1 LEQPKYEEKGG
12 EVEIN
17 KDVTVTAAETSIE
30 HTLNKFDLKRECYDY
45 ARRAFQGKKFSN
57 KETGREI
64 AVSKDGL
71 GEWKTKSKSR
81 DQILSIKILDQ
92 LLENASHTHDTQD
105 KAGRKNIALIS
116 YFTKNCKINDKE
128 YNAIITIRK
137 IKNYGDKYY
146 HHYLEDVKIEPRSGL
161 TRPAGE
167 TG

>member
-1 LEQPKYEEKGG
+1 VGSADQDGAVLLIETDTEQG
-12 EVEIN
+12 
-17 KDVTVTAAETSIE
+17 
-30 HTLNKFDLKRECYDY
+30 LNEFDLKRACYDY
-45 ARRAFQGKKFSN
+45 ARAAFQGKKFLN

-64 AVSKDGL
+64 VVSKDGL

-81 DQILSIKILDQ
+81 DQILSIKILGQ
-92 LLENASHTHDTQD
+92 LLENADHNHDAQD
-105 KAGRKNIALIS
+105 KGGRKNIETIS

-146 HHYLEDVKIEPRSGL
+146 HHYLQDTKIEPRSGL
-161 TRPAGE
+161 IRPAGK